1 MSRLEIQGPIDNVED
16 LQVLCN
22 RAKDGFESVCVP
34 PFFVDTAGEML
45 GRNKVTICTT
55 AGQPDDR
62 LDTKLMGIESA
73 ARAGA
78 KEVIVGIPQ
87 ANIQDDKWDV
97 IEKEL
102 YQLYLLCN
110 TNNLILWVTCDFES
124 WGRNVQ
130 TRICEAMP
138 KKLVGLR
145 ITDASIDDVNLARIC
160 RVQLVCVVP
169 GKDFEGVTDA
179 DPTHEQ
185 MAEMEAAGATQFVLK
200 KKPPQLKT
208 SQVTRTEARI

>member
-45 GRNKVTICTT
+45 GRNKVTIVTT
-55 AGQPDDR
+55 AGRDDDR
-62 LDTKLMGIESA
+62 LDTKLMGIEAA

-78 KEVIVGIPQ
+78 QEVIVCIPP
-87 ANIQDDKWDV
+87 ANIRDNKWDV
-97 IEKEL
+97 IEKEM
-102 YQLYLLCN
+102 YQAGMLCQV
-110 TNNLILWVTCDFES
+110 NNVIMWVGCQFHSLPKVKQVQVCD
-124 WGRNVQ
+124 
-130 TRICEAMP
+130 ALP
-138 KKLVGLR
+138 KGLVGLR
-145 ITDASIDDVNLARIC
+145 VRDADLDDINLARIC
-160 RVQLVCVVP
+160 GVELFCVVQ
-169 GKDFEGVTDA
+169 KD